1 MTFRD
6 LATSHESV
14 GDAERDHARTALT
27 NGRSGGGRGARGRT
41 GIPLTNEKPGE
52 IKSPGDRWIRT
63 AGGGHTN

>member
-27 NGRSGGGRGARGRT
+27 NERSGGGQGDEGAHGNPT
-41 GIPLTNEKPGE
+41 
-52 IKSPGDRWIRT
+52 DQ
-63 AGGGHTN
+63 